1 MGKCNFNI
9 EFNEPID
16 GLIEKARTGITAKGG
31 KFEGDTL
38 SGNYAIQTQ
47 LGPIEGNYKVII
59 GAVVF
64 EITDKP
70 FFCTMW
76 KNRRGIKK
84 ILKSINTGF
93 SLS

>member
-1 MGKCNFNI
+1 MAKCNFSI

-38 SGNYAIQTQ
+38 SGIYAIQTQ
-47 LGPIEGNYKVII
+47 LGSIEGNYKVII

-70 FFCTMW
+70 FFVPCAIIEEELR
-76 KNRRGIKK
+76 KYLNP
-84 ILKSINTGF
+84 SIPG
-93 SLS
+93 LA